1 MRLASS
7 QDELRIEGDTHAQA
21 KTEYAATQLKSAKNI
36 PQQKH
41 RRDHAE
47 RTKALGMLQTKLG
60 IYIIQTVIYVTA
72 KGQGHGTYLAQGR
85 PRAPQHDAEQLKPA
99 CSRSKEAA
107 VPNG

>member
-7 QDELRIEGDTHAQA
+7 QDEPRIEGDTHAQA
-21 KTEYAATQLKSAKNI
+21 KTEYAATQLKSAKTI

-47 RTKALGMLQTKLG
+47 RTTALGMLPTRLG
-60 IYIIQTVIYVTA
+60 IYIIQTVIYVA
-72 KGQGHGTYLAQGR
+72 AHGQGHGAYLAQGR
-85 PRAPQHDAEQLKPA
+85 PRAPQHDAEQLQPA
-99 CSRSKEAA
+99 CRGSKEAV